1 MAYQPYISLTF
12 LLRSCL
18 LLSLYHP
25 HLVPRLHTNDSSPS
39 HHPKLCVLPASILLI
54 TLNGKVIYPIGFNPC
69 RLNRSYPVIP
79 LVTTLH
85 SSDSAVPQAFTSKLT
100 IVGFNLSTYIPSPAI
115 TCNQKQCVL
124 LPLHHYVPLPTLA
137 FFLSTTIGSVMCPPA
152 DAQGSTPWSLR

>member
-12 LLRSCL
+12 LHSCL
-18 LLSLYHP
+18 LLSLHHP
-25 HLVPRLHTNDSSPS
+25 HLVSRLHQRLLST

-54 TLNGKVIYPIGFNPC
+54 TLNGKVIYPIGFNPY
-69 RLNRSYPVIP
+69 RPTRSYPVIP

-85 SSDSAVPQAFTSKLT
+85 SSDSAVPQALHLKANHRWLQPFYLHTLPCYYLQPDAVCATT
-100 IVGFNLSTYIPSPAI
+100 IA
-115 TCNQKQCVL
+115 
-124 LPLHHYVPLPTLA
+124 PLRPTTHTG